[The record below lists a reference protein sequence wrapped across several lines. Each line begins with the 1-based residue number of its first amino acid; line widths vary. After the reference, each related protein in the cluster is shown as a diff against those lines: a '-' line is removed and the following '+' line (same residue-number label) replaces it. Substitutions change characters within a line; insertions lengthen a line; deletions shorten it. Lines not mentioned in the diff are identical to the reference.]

1 MATSDC
7 PTLTLLQT
15 AFGPSATLYS
25 VLQCNKSSTSCE
37 LKRAYRG
44 KALQYHP
51 DRAEKNNDSSS
62 SSSTMKFQAV
72 SAAYQILMNERRRS
86 VYDNTGQILDEDDED
101 DNSTTSHNNST
112 STSTT
117 AHTQR
122 EWEQFFHSIFNE
134 IISTGV
140 NHTSAAS
147 TYRGSDVER
156 RDVLH
161 YYTMCKGDMNKIVEC
176 IIHGS
181 SSDVVRW
188 KKEIIDPA
196 VSRGEVDDFS
206 VNGICDDEKNQN
218 VKCEKKRRTILETS
232 SEEDEVVVSKKKK
245 LGQKKRQR
253 KHNAS
258 LLVDTDEEDNNESSP
273 EKDKSKHNTLLVD
286 TDDDDDESPK
296 KRSST
301 TTNNNISMSKRN
313 KMDYRVAKKRKA
325 KAKKEMEMADII
337 RSKNW
342 DASSSVFC
350 SASSQGARN
359 KNMGNIS
366 DSLLNNI
373 ERKYGGSKNKRK
385 L

>member
-1 MATSDC
+1 
-7 PTLTLLQT
+7 
-15 AFGPSATLYS
+15 
-25 VLQCNKSSTSCE
+25 
-37 LKRAYRG
+37 
-44 KALQYHP
+44 
-51 DRAEKNNDSSS
+51 
-62 SSSTMKFQAV
+62 MKFQAV

-134 IISTGV
+134 IISTGA

-196 VSRGEVDDFS
+196 VSRGEVDHFS
-206 VNGICDDEKNQN
+206 VNGICDDDKNQN

-232 SEEDEVVVSKKKK
+232 SSEDDEVLSARR
-245 LGQKKRQR
+245 GSWGRKRG
-253 KHNAS
+253 NA
-258 LLVDTDEEDNNESSP
+258 
-273 EKDKSKHNTLLVD
+273 NTMLH
-286 TDDDDDESPK
+286 
-296 KRSST
+296 
-301 TTNNNISMSKRN
+301 
-313 KMDYRVAKKRKA
+313 
-325 KAKKEMEMADII
+325 
-337 RSKNW
+337 
-342 DASSSVFC
+342 C
-350 SASSQGARN
+350 
-359 KNMGNIS
+359 
-366 DSLLNNI
+366 
-373 ERKYGGSKNKRK
+373 
-385 L
+385 